1 MNQVGVNGS
10 EIQILLIAFTTLM
23 MLLPKGT
30 VLLEGRKAKPRG
42 QEMLRKPKGSACSQR
57 RTSCF
62 ARGLL
67 TCQPL
72 QEPEFSARQRLSF
85 PGSWTQPR
93 KLLGLRVS
101 RADSLLKVERFVTQH
116 SSLHHVRLENQN
128 SSLEQSQQ
136 GFNSWIQ
143 ENWWDQGPFYIWGP
157 INSLDLLSF
166 NYLCS
171 IPYNLS
177 FHSFKHSCIYWSS
190 SQEYSV
196 ISTLAIPSLWLALS
210 ANFPSASSF
219 PGEFLFFFFFTEF
232 ILPQRFGLVLN
243 LWESLGAHS
252 ENLVLKC
259 CFLLFPVENS
269 DPYFVLLT

>member
-85 PGSWTQPR
+85 PGS
-93 KLLGLRVS
+93 
-101 RADSLLKVERFVTQH
+101 
-116 SSLHHVRLENQN
+116 
-128 SSLEQSQQ
+128 
-136 GFNSWIQ
+136 
-143 ENWWDQGPFYIWGP
+143 
-157 INSLDLLSF
+157 
-166 NYLCS
+166 
-171 IPYNLS
+171 
-177 FHSFKHSCIYWSS
+177 
-190 SQEYSV
+190 
-196 ISTLAIPSLWLALS
+196 
-210 ANFPSASSF
+210 
-219 PGEFLFFFFFTEF
+219 
-232 ILPQRFGLVLN
+232 
-243 LWESLGAHS
+243 
-252 ENLVLKC
+252 
-259 CFLLFPVENS
+259 
-269 DPYFVLLT
+269 